1 MNEKSLSDLCPFFF
15 CATFATFLFILQ
27 ILHPNMYVDKKHPP
41 FLDHPHL
48 RLSSKPVSCKFDEHF
63 QQKQE
68 VFYVS
73 LLYGVRKVLYIF
85 ACDDSECRQ
94 LTQLVCCFV
103 LKHFCRAA
111 CWWVTFLFNVN
122 TDSLDKH
129 RLLQTI
135 TWLLGFHYSLS
146 FMFLKERLKAL
157 LESTRKFFFSQ
168 IFPCRPYLNKIQC
181 SSGRKWIKPKGNSF
195 FCLFYLAVRIVEEL
209 QKVPKRD

>member
-1 MNEKSLSDLCPFFF
+1 MKNLSQISVLFF
-15 CATFATFLFILQ
+15 CATFATFLFTLQ

-73 LLYGVRKVLYIF
+73 LLYGVHKVLYIF

-135 TWLLGFHYSLS
+135 T
-146 FMFLKERLKAL
+146 
-157 LESTRKFFFSQ
+157 
-168 IFPCRPYLNKIQC
+168 
-181 SSGRKWIKPKGNSF
+181 
-195 FCLFYLAVRIVEEL
+195 
-209 QKVPKRD
+209 